1 MSDPADCAGTEWV
14 VRVVLYTH
22 HSLFEPALSLAAA
35 LADVAEV
42 HLLMEVPAS
51 NDQVAHF
58 EAGGHPLPSGRVE
71 ADAVLAPFYPA
82 EVRALWRRAASFQ
95 LVVTGAHRA
104 RDPRS
109 LRELREV
116 LAWVREIR
124 ADVLHVDD
132 VDVSSRLALALA
144 LGRSPCP
151 IVLGCHDP
159 EPHSDERHWRFKRL
173 TRFLMLPRA
182 AAYVVHHRAGLQA
195 LRRSHP
201 RLRHPIHVVR
211 LGAYTFL
218 SHQPAPDVEPDDR
231 LVLLFGRMTKYK
243 GLEALYRAAPLVARA
258 VPGVRFVVAGR
269 PVPGYQLP
277 PAPALEAGG
286 RIETRYDYVRAADV
300 AALFNIAR
308 IAVCPYTDASQSG
321 VVLTAFAFGCPVV
334 ATDVGGLP
342 EYVRDGTSGLVVPA
356 NDDKALADALIR
368 CLNEPD
374 LVTSLRAG
382 VAQAVA
388 GELSWDRA
396 ASEVLDV
403 YRGVVGANRP
413 GRFSRSRRPG

>member
-1 MSDPADCAGTEWV
+1 MPCGGTESA

-22 HSLFEPALSLAAA
+22 HSLFEPALCLAAA
-35 LADVAEV
+35 LADLAEV
-42 HLLMEVPAS
+42 HLLMEVPATD
-51 NDQVAHF
+51 DQVAHF
-58 EAGGHPLPSGRVE
+58 EVDGQALSSGRVD
-71 ADAVLAPFYPA
+71 ADALLAPFYST
-82 EVRALWRRAASFQ
+82 EVRAMWRRTASFQ

-109 LRELREV
+109 VQQLREV
-116 LAWVREIR
+116 VAWVGEIQ
-124 ADVLHVDD
+124 ADVLHIDD

-144 LGRSPCP
+144 LSRSPCP

-159 EPHSDERHWRFKRL
+159 EPHSDEQHWRLKRL
-173 TRFLMLPRA
+173 TRALMLPRA
-182 AAYVVHHRAGLQA
+182 AAYVVHHRAGLDA
-195 LRRSHP
+195 LRRYHP
-201 RLRHPIHVVR
+201 RLWRPIHIVR

-218 SHQPAPDVEPDDR
+218 SHQPTPDAEPNDR

-269 PVPGYQLP
+269 PVSGYQPP
-277 PAPALEAGG
+277 PAPSLEAGG
-286 RIETRYDYVRAADV
+286 RIETRFDYVRTDEVASLFSAARV
-300 AALFNIAR
+300 
-308 IAVCPYTDASQSG
+308 AVCPYTDASQSG

-356 NDDKALADALIR
+356 NDKKALADALIR

-382 VAQAVA
+382 VAQVVA
-388 GELSWDRA
+388 GELSWGRA

-403 YRGVVGANRP
+403 YRGVVRTKRP
-413 GRFSRSRRPG
+413 GRFPRVRRPG